1 MTKVFAIL
9 VSALLM
15 ISTPASAGVNK
26 TNDAFSED
34 ISLIMEKKG
43 SKASQSYKSL
53 VKIKIEF
60 EKTFDK
66 SWKMSRHEF
75 YDYASNTYDRIF
87 GLPCCRH
94 KPFPLVKHPC
104 FHFIQFI

>member
-34 ISLIMEKKG
+34 ISLTRI
-43 SKASQSYKSL
+43 SQ
-53 VKIKIEF
+53 VTEP
-60 EKTFDK
+60 FDAVFA
-66 SWKMSRHEF
+66 RF
-75 YDYASNTYDRIF
+75 
-87 GLPCCRH
+87 
-94 KPFPLVKHPC
+94 
-104 FHFIQFI
+104 

>member
-34 ISLIMEKKG
+34 ISLIMEKMEKKG
-43 SKASQSYKSL
+43 GKASQSYKSL

-66 SWKMSRHEF
+66 SWKMARHEF
-75 YDYASNTYDRIF
+75 YDYASNTYDRINKIASDQ
-87 GLPCCRH
+87 GISKVN
-94 KPFPLVKHPC
+94 KPSWL
-104 FHFIQFI
+104 

>member
-34 ISLIMEKKG
+34 ISFIMEKMEKKG
-43 SKASQSYKSL
+43 GKASQSYKSL

-60 EKTFDK
+60 NKTYDK
-66 SWKMSRHEF
+66 AWKMTRHEF
-75 YDYASNTYDRIF
+75 YEYASSVYDRVNKIASDQ
-87 GLPCCRH
+87 GISKIS
-94 KPFPLVKHPC
+94 KPSWL
-104 FHFIQFI
+104 